1 MGNLESNILVA
12 PQGAQL
18 TMERLLILV
27 FSLKRADR
35 QDFTEIAQEVQR
47 LSPRTAIYIATP
59 HDRYD
64 DVPARWRELPTLTV
78 GMGVNL
84 GRFLPLKGALVHA
97 RAIPKLDQF
106 ARFRSTGITTPET
119 ERFKPGHTY
128 DEARWGEFVILKP
141 LSLGMTSSGSGV
153 RLMRTRRLANIQGPA
168 ELASIVGSNAPV
180 LVQSFIDTGENP
192 TSWRILTLF
201 GRPLF
206 SMKFWSPLKRPS
218 LTSDDPAIES
228 AIVETKHPEL
238 KKKFGMEELRELT
251 FRQDI
256 LDFAS
261 QVAKAFP
268 NIPVQGIDIVEDLP
282 TRTLHVLE
290 INGGGNVWHISSPR
304 SASTRKAGLTR
315 EKRIAQLGAWR
326 IAAEGLIDATNRL
339 AS

>member
-1 MGNLESNILVA
+1 MGSLGSNILLSR
-12 PQGAQL
+12 QGAQF

-27 FSLKRADR
+27 FSPNRADR
-35 QDFTEIAQEVQR
+35 QDFIEIAQEVQR
-47 LSPRTAIYIATP
+47 LSPQTAIYIATP
-59 HDRYD
+59 RDRYD
-64 DVPARWRELPTLTV
+64 DVPTRWRGLPTLTI

-84 GRFLPLKGALVHA
+84 GSFLPPRGALFQA

-106 ARFRSTGITTPET
+106 ARFRSMGIPTPET
-119 ERFKPGHTY
+119 ERFKPGHYY

-153 RLMRTRRLANIQGPA
+153 HLMRTRRLANIAGPA
-168 ELASIVGSNAPV
+168 ELALVVGNNAPV

-201 GRPLF
+201 GKPLF

-218 LTSDDPAIES
+218 LTSDDLAIES

-238 KKKFGMEELRELT
+238 KKRFGMEELRELT
-251 FRQDI
+251 VRQDI

-261 QVAKAFP
+261 QVSKAFP

-315 EKRIAQLGAWR
+315 EKRISQLGAWR